1 MLNSRIIGGNLM
13 ISSKYRS
20 EDHPDIDPIMVQ
32 SLVEAMGTAM
42 ESACIPDVTSPGE
55 VLSATFTL
63 LGRVLRG
70 IQRSSLPQHRQ
81 HNTAQI
87 QGILA
92 ELMMEFSGT
101 TH

>member
-1 MLNSRIIGGNLM
+1 MRIIGGNMML
-13 ISSKYRS
+13 SSKYQAN
-20 EDHPDIDPIMVQ
+20 DHSDIDPIMVQ
-32 SLVEAMGTAM
+32 ELVEAMGAAM
-42 ESACIPDVTSPGE
+42 ESACIPNVTSPSE

-70 IQRSSLPQHRQ
+70 IQRSSLPEHRQ
-81 HNTAQI
+81 YNTAQI